1 MQKAGVIFICFALPF
16 LFCRERSAVVV
27 HEKVDAQL
35 RARIAEGGTEEI
47 PFFIECNRPISDELR
62 SKIENIGIVLES
74 LAENL
79 ATGRGKPRQ
88 IALLAEQDFIVRLQ
102 AAKKVKLLDQKSER

>member
-1 MQKAGVIFICFALPF
+1 MQKSGVVLMLFVLPF
-16 LFCRERSAVVV
+16 LVCRERSAVIV

-35 RARIAEGGTEEI
+35 RIRIAEGGTEEI

-62 SKIENIGIVLES
+62 VKIENIGIVLES

-79 ATGRGKPRQ
+79 ATARGKPKQ
-88 IALLAEQDFIVRLQ
+88 IALLAEQDFVVRLQ
-102 AAKKVKLLDQKSER
+102 ATRRVKLLDQE

>member
-1 MQKAGVIFICFALPF
+1 MQKLSVVLILFVLPF
-16 LFCRERSAVVV
+16 LICRERSAVVV
-27 HEKVDAQL
+27 HEKVDTQL

-47 PFFIECNRPISDELR
+47 SFFIECNRPISDELR

-79 ATGRGKPRQ
+79 ATARGKPKQ
-88 IALLAEQDFIVRLQ
+88 IALLAEQDFVVRLQ
-102 AAKKVKLLDQKSER
+102 AARKVKLLDQE